1 MEHLLYQ
8 TTATAHEAVAKGAYE
23 SDVLQVSDWD
33 VWDTQFGPVDVLEP
47 KTRWLGFE
55 HDSHQPMWFKHR
67 ASIDVDESPIIE
79 AYSKGWNLD
88 AVWDTADI
96 SAVHGSLKG
105 LSKTGAEKQLGAFCQ
120 AWLYLGLLECVL
132 EKELRVSYLTR
143 LDSNFDGP
151 FVYSRN
157 IPPLLAALQQELQ
170 ELDTEARQSRSLK
183 IRQNIDYAS
192 AMLFEILSTDDG
204 SREGTRPAFK
214 KYTIKDFPDFH
225 AAMSA
230 TAPAIIALHE
240 AVTQSLYLSGD
251 ETAAMAFPGYY
262 EDIFVKQEGR
272 LRARGW
278 CPFVTWRFRES
289 MPASVLML
297 VDAAKFENSI
307 GGHEK
312 CTEQICDRNS
322 IDTKTYKP
330 SHECVDS
337 DCRFVKPDLQD
348 VMDILD
354 SNRYPVVKLT
364 RGEIMDVQPV
374 TLDEGGDYFAI
385 SHVWADGLG
394 STTEVGIPLCQ
405 AQRLQQLCF
414 SAAGKETPFW
424 LDSLCVPAEV
434 VRRRIAITQMNRV
447 YKNATGVITVDSG
460 IRQLS
465 EHSSLLSKV
474 WTIAASGWMQRLWTY
489 QESVIAKSV
498 HFETKNGLLEMTET
512 VREAIRNSTQSSP
525 IQLAALLVEM
535 LPTHVLDVGPSNL
548 NKEYSLAHI
557 MDGLRWRSSSRSGD
571 QAIVAS
577 LLMHLNVAN
586 ILRSDEQEDRF
597 AEFYTQIKTVPWTV
611 IFDRRPKMKRA
622 GFAWAPE
629 TLMSWTRDTMIAL
642 GKTINGATVTPQGLK
657 ITLTIL
663 RLEKRV
669 TMAET
674 EPKRC
679 FISVGATFYEID
691 ESVFSSPSRKEV
703 FFDSVI
709 VHHYHYNE
717 VNPAS
722 HLATIVMEPAVVG
735 LVSDDWLCLPTEI
748 RCDYEIRW
756 NIRRID
762 EEDIELDYKIVKGE
776 WVRQALLLS

>member
-8 TTATAHEAVAKGAYE
+8 ATATGHAAVAREAYQ

-33 VWDTQFGPVDVLEP
+33 VWDAQLWPVDVLEP

-55 HDSHQPMWFKHR
+55 HDSHQPMWFKHQ
-67 ASIDVDESPIIE
+67 ASTDVDGSPVIE
-79 AYSKGWNLD
+79 AYSRGWNLD
-88 AVWDTADI
+88 AVWSTADI
-96 SAVHGSLKG
+96 SSVHSSLKG
-105 LSKTGAEKQLGAFCQ
+105 LSRTEAEKRLAAFCQ
-120 AWLYLGLLECVL
+120 AWLYLGLLECVF
-132 EKELRVSYLTR
+132 EKEVKVSYLTR
-143 LDSNFDGP
+143 LGGNFEGP

-157 IPPLLAALQQELQ
+157 IPPLLAALQQELW
-170 ELDTEARQSRSLK
+170 ELDTEARQSRFFN
-183 IRQNIDYAS
+183 IRQTIDYAS
-192 AMLFEILSTDDG
+192 AALFEILSTDDG

-251 ETAAMAFPGYY
+251 ETAATAFPGYY
-262 EDIFVKQEGR
+262 EDIFVKQEER

-289 MPASVLML
+289 TPASVLML
-297 VDAAKFENSI
+297 VDAAKFENSL

-312 CTEQICDRNS
+312 CTEQICVRNNIDRN
-322 IDTKTYKP
+322 TYEP
-330 SHECVDS
+330 SHECVGS
-337 DCRFVKPDLQD
+337 DCRFVKPNLQD
-348 VMDILD
+348 VMHILD
-354 SNRYPVVKLT
+354 SNRYPVVKLIQ
-364 RGEIMDVQPV
+364 GEIMEVQPV

-447 YKNATGVITVDSG
+447 YQNATGVITVDSG

-498 HFETKNGLLEMTET
+498 RFETKGGLLDMTET
-512 VREAIRNSTQSSP
+512 MREAITNSTRSSP
-525 IQLAALLVEM
+525 IQLAALLVET
-535 LPTHVLDVGPSNL
+535 LPIHVLEVRPSNL
-548 NKEYSLAHI
+548 NKEYSLADI

-577 LLMHLNVAN
+577 LLMHLNVAD
-586 ILRSDEQEDRF
+586 ILKSDEQEDRLV
-597 AEFYTQIKTVPWTV
+597 EFYTQIKTVPWTI

-629 TLMSWTRDTMIAL
+629 TLMGWTRDTVIPL
-642 GKTINGATVTPQGLK
+642 GKAINNATVTPQGLK
-657 ITLTIL
+657 ITLTLL

-669 TMAET
+669 AMAET

-679 FISVGATFYEID
+679 FISVGTTFYEID
-691 ESVFSSPSRKEV
+691 ESVFTSPSRKDV
-703 FFDSVI
+703 FFDLVI
-709 VHHYHYNE
+709 VYHYHYNE
-717 VNPAS
+717 ANLAS
-722 HLATIVMEPAVVG
+722 HLTTIVMEPAVVG
-735 LVSDDWLCLPTEI
+735 LVSSDWLCPPTEI

-762 EEDIELDYKIVKGE
+762 EEDVELDYETVKGE
-776 WVRQALLLS
+776 WVRQAVVIS